1 MKRILSGFAAATLSL
16 CAATAPMAQ
25 GGERGS
31 GTRYGG
37 GEGWTV
43 SAYDDHCA
51 LLTDFRSGASLFVGY
66 TVGPNKARVTITS
79 PSFESIKDGRRYP
92 VGLFFRKG
100 AAVNQSWGRRTMTG
114 LVTAG
119 GERGIYASL
128 EGREFLSDLKRSDL
142 LFLTRDNDKVL
153 VASLD
158 LKGSTRWVQTL
169 EQCSQKVHGRNPADP
184 FSG

>member
-1 MKRILSGFAAATLSL
+1 MKRIVSGFAAVLLSL
-16 CAATAPMAQ
+16 SAAPAVAQ

-31 GTRYGG
+31 GSRYGG
-37 GEGWTV
+37 GDGWTV

-51 LLTDFRSGASLFVGY
+51 LLVDFRSGASLFVGY
-66 TVGPNKARVTITS
+66 TVGPNKARVSITS
-79 PSFESIKDGRRYP
+79 PSFDSIKDGRPYP

-100 AAVNQSWGRRTMTG
+100 AALNQTWGRRIMTG

-119 GERGIYASL
+119 GERGIYTSL
-128 EGREFLSDLKRSDL
+128 EGREFLSDLRRSDL

-158 LKGSTRWVQTL
+158 LKGSTRWVQAL
-169 EQCSQKVHGRNPADP
+169 EQCSQKVHRRNPADP